1 MIIKLAFIFFAG
13 ATASCSSGFVHSTTL
28 ELSSKLNP
36 DKAVLVAT
44 PQNGWFETIEYKKSG
59 LMTAGA
65 VQESFAQHCSE
76 VSVAQLDSGGDD
88 LSSVS
93 ATDFGYLIVPQILH
107 WEDRNTEWSGKLD
120 RIEIQLSV
128 FDTATK
134 EEIAN
139 SSFIGKSKWATF
151 GGDHPQD
158 LLLPGL
164 VGIVDSFYR

>member
-1 MIIKLAFIFFAG
+1 MIVKLAFIFLAG
-13 ATASCSSGFVHSTTL
+13 VTASCSSAFVHSTTL
-28 ELSSKLNP
+28 EMDSKLDP
-36 DKAVLVAT
+36 DKGVLVAI
-44 PQNGWFETIEYKKSG
+44 PENGWFETIEYKESG
-59 LMTAGA
+59 RMTASA
-65 VQESFAQHCSE
+65 FQDAFARHCSK
-76 VSVAQLDSGGDD
+76 VSVAKLDSDGDD
-88 LSSVS
+88 VSSVN

-164 VGIVDSFYR
+164 VELIDSFYR